1 MWKTN
6 QFKLSVED
14 DNYDAYKTANMK
26 ISGRQNLAK
35 WVLTCCGGSTH
46 QRLLSE
52 SSRPYMLTYYLFL
65 YVLLLC
71 IGEVITVSTYSNLM
85 SARENILL

>member
-1 MWKTN
+1 MLRTTIMTPVKQPN
-6 QFKLSVED
+6 I
-14 DNYDAYKTANMK
+14 K

-35 WVLTCCGGSTH
+35 QALTCYGGSTH

-52 SSRPYMLTYYLFL
+52 ISRPYMLAYDLFL

-71 IGEVITVSTYSNLM
+71 TGGEVITVSISFNLIFG
-85 SARENILL
+85 RENIMP